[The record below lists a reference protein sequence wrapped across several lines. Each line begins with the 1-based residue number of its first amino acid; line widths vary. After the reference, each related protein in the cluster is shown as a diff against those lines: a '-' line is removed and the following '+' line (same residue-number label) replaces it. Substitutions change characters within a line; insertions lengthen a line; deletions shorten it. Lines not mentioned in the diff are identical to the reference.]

1 MSDGIL
7 NGIFLIVHRNF
18 LLSHFRGCWLL
29 NFFFACVCS
38 KYVDMKRL
46 SRRFQADVFI
56 KRLLQRGHEFWDET
70 NLLAKEMLYNS
81 ARWFRLVFIFI
92 HDSDKKR
99 TFTRDINQPLLN
111 KGPLCHHIC
120 TFIKYGKSSPFSS
133 TSIFSWKSLFS
144 KGGPLSAHLN
154 FRQTRHFWSKNCGIS
169 FTSFEC

>member
-81 ARWFRLVFIFI
+81 ARFLLVFIFI
-92 HDSDKKR
+92 HDNDKK
-99 TFTRDINQPLLN
+99 TTV
-111 KGPLCHHIC
+111 
-120 TFIKYGKSSPFSS
+120 YSS
-133 TSIFSWKSLFS
+133 SLFS
-144 KGGPLSAHLN
+144 TDLDSNGPVRVRFCGGHVYELFVFEHILENSRVYFPLLLTDCL
-154 FRQTRHFWSKNCGIS
+154 QWSR
-169 FTSFEC
+169 T

>member
-81 ARWFRLVFIFI
+81 ARFLLVFIFI
-92 HDSDKKR
+92 HDNDKKR
-99 TFTRDINQPLLN
+99 PFTRPACSQRTQIATDQYELDSMVVMFMNC
-111 KGPLCHHIC
+111 LCL
-120 TFIKYGKSSPFSS
+120 
-133 TSIFSWKSLFS
+133 SIFWKNSRVYFPTVMVFTFGLKFC
-144 KGGPLSAHLN
+144 
-154 FRQTRHFWSKNCGIS
+154 RS
-169 FTSFEC
+169 FLK